1 MILELCIKSSFLG
14 PNHYIGIMLT
24 HYLTSWRATSD
35 IYVVAVDILMHPG
48 PLLVTER
55 CLILQLPPI
64 TPCLILQLPPIPPPV
79 ALAAYG
85 AILLRHLPR
94 ALALCGL

>member
-1 MILELCIKSSFLG
+1 MILELYIKPSFLG
-14 PNHYIGIMLT
+14 PNHYIGIMST

-64 TPCLILQLPPIPPPV
+64 PPP
-79 ALAAYG
+79 AFRSSRGIWRHTAETLTKG
-85 AILLRHLPR
+85 SSSLRSMR
-94 ALALCGL
+94 FISVTK